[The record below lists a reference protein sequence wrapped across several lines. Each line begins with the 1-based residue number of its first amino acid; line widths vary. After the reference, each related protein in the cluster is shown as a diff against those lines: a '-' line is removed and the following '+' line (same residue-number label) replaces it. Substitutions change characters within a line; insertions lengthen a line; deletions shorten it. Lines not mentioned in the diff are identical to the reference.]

1 MRAREKIGTGT
12 FSPLG
17 GEAAAVLG
25 GAVVVPRWC
34 IGGYTLIDGYLYP
47 DYIEDA
53 PETAV
58 A

>member
-1 MRAREKIGTGT
+1 MRTLERIGTGT

-25 GAVVVPRWC
+25 GAVAVPRYC
-34 IGGYTLIDGYLYP
+34 IGGYTLIDGHLYP

-53 PETAV
+53 TT
-58 A
+58 